1 MTTRLLTST
10 QLSSTNP
17 ANCFTISAI
26 SSTALDAPEISP
38 PETCLQPPCIA
49 DQRGNRVDQI
59 RRAQVAFLD
68 YNRCAYSF
76 ERARVYV
83 LMVIAA
89 RKAQK
94 SPACLP
100 P

>member
-1 MTTRLLTST
+1 MRQRFRRLRH
-10 QLSSTNP
+10 
-17 ANCFTISAI
+17 A
-26 SSTALDAPEISP
+26 
-38 PETCLQPPCIA
+38 LQPPCIA

-83 LMVIAA
+83 LMSSAA
-89 RKAQK
+89 AGRAQK